1 MDGSQGLLVIS
12 HDICYYPQ
20 IKEKKP
26 VGNSMRRVPVSSLR
40 SLIIGLEI

>member
-1 MDGSQGLLVIS
+1 MDHKGLLVIS

-26 VGNSMRRVPVSSLR
+26 AGAPR
-40 SLIIGLEI
+40 